1 MENAIGGV
9 DLKMNN
15 KLTIIILIMITFLT
29 TGCPSNKGDSSMNNN
44 LYIQNSKNRYNDIK
58 IYLDDKLVFDEDIS
72 TTDKRPAIVK
82 ELFVKDIVS
91 NKTIKVIINKKEY
104 SEKINN
110 TTIEILINLDYPK
123 MLIQQYD
130 EKIKFK

>member
-1 MENAIGGV
+1 M
-9 DLKMNN
+9 K
-15 KLTIIILIMITFLT
+15 KLTTLILITITFLT
-29 TGCPSNKGDSSMNNN
+29 TSCLPNKGNKNMNNN

-82 ELFVKDIVS
+82 ELFVKDIMS
-91 NKTIKVIINKKEY
+91 NKTIKVIVNKKEY
-104 SEKINN
+104 IEKIND

-123 MLIQQYD
+123 MLIQQYT

>member
-1 MENAIGGV
+1 M
-9 DLKMNN
+9 K
-15 KLTIIILIMITFLT
+15 KLTTIILIMITFLIR
-29 TGCPSNKGDSSMNNN
+29 GCLSNKGDSSMNNN

-82 ELFVKDIVS
+82 ELFVKDIMS
-91 NKTIKVIINKKEY
+91 NKTIKVIVNKKEY
-104 SEKINN
+104 SEKINK

>member
-1 MENAIGGV
+1 M
-9 DLKMNN
+9 DLFKMK
-15 KLTIIILIMITFLT
+15 KLTTIILIMITFLT
-29 TGCPSNKGDSSMNNN
+29 TGCLSNKGDSSMNNN

-82 ELFVKDIVS
+82 ELFVKDIMS
-91 NKTIKVIINKKEY
+91 NKTIKVIVNKKEY
-104 SEKINN
+104 IEKIND

-123 MLIQQYD
+123 MLIQQYT